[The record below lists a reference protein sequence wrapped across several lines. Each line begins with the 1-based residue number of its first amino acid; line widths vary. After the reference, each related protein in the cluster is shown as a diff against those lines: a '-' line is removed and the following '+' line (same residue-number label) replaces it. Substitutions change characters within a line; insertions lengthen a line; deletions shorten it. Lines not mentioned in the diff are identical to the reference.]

1 MSEFAAM
8 LSRHAQAGRVTWIG
22 VRPARKAAM
31 VVLDSGRIT
40 FAGLD
45 GDRRTRSSPR
55 AVTLI
60 QAEHLA
66 VIGAL
71 LGREPV
77 SPELLRRN
85 IVVAGLN
92 LAACRDRDLRL
103 GGAVV
108 RITGVCAPCSR
119 MEAALG
125 WGGYTAMR
133 GHGGMTAEVLV
144 EGDIAIGDEVIAL

>member
-45 GDRRTRSSPR
+45 GDRRTRSGPR